1 MNKISKSTPV
11 PDILLTRGEEL
22 KAKLIE
28 QADNGETNFSFS
40 SEVYADSTVK
50 DRLKS
55 DQHNKCSY
63 CERYLN
69 GDFGD
74 VEHFRPKKAYQ
85 QSFGSAMNW
94 PGYYWL
100 AYNWDNLLLSCSECN
115 RSFKKNLFPLEDEH
129 KRDVP
134 HRNVTQEV
142 SLLINPTSEDP
153 GRFVCFEEH
162 IVKARVIDGA
172 ESSKGKA
179 TIDILKLNDR
189 ADLVEA
195 RRRKW
200 NEYQTIKKSIA
211 VIRSML
217 HNVNMSDY
225 AEDMRDAIL
234 SQQRCLEE
242 ISSNMSE
249 FTGMFKH
256 QKD

>member
-1 MNKISKSTPV
+1 MNKIAKSTPV

-22 KAKLIE
+22 KAELIE
-28 QADNGETNFSFS
+28 QADNGETNLSFC

-85 QSFGSAMNW
+85 QSFGSAINR

-129 KRDVP
+129 KRDIP
-134 HRNVTQEV
+134 HRNVTREV
-142 SLLINPTSEDP
+142 SSLINPTSEDP
-153 GRFVCFEEH
+153 GLFVSFEEH
-162 IVKARVIDGA
+162 IIKARVIDGT
-172 ESSKGKA
+172 ESSRGKA

-189 ADLVEA
+189 ADLVES
-195 RRRKW
+195 RRRKR
-200 NEYQTIKKSIA
+200 NMYQDIKKSISVCMSILDDGDTCNCA
-211 VIRSML
+211 EVIRDFLMIQQGLLKDMML
-217 HNVNMSDY
+217 DN
-225 AEDMRDAIL
+225 
-234 SQQRCLEE
+234 
-242 ISSNMSE
+242 SE
-249 FTGMFKH
+249 FTGMFKY
-256 QKD
+256 QNA